1 MSNENKN
8 SKSITN
14 FSTKELVEELQ
25 KRESVETSFAM
36 PYEDVSVSV
45 NGPAIILVI
54 TD

>member
-1 MSNENKN
+1 MNCESI
-8 SKSITN
+8 SPKSLTS

-25 KRESVETSFAM
+25 KREGVDTSFAK

-45 NGPAIILVI
+45 NGPAILLVV

>member
-1 MSNENKN
+1 MSNENI
-8 SKSITN
+8 SPKSITS

-25 KRESVETSFAM
+25 KREGVETSFAK

-45 NGPAIILVI
+45 NGPAILLVV

>member
-1 MSNENKN
+1 MSNKNTN

-25 KRESVETSFAM
+25 KREGVETSFAM
-36 PYEDVSVSV
+36 PYENISVSA
-45 NGPAIILVI
+45 NGPAIIFVI